1 MQVGMNVSCMHTNF
15 DGCGFS
21 GFRDIATFKNGQ
33 VSLSDHGLTV
43 HCCQKINQSELAQ
56 NIHANR
62 GRCEMHGNQLG
73 WGGLSDFGDLFA
85 FINGQISLR
94 TMDYKSMGSK
104 IKLAQKNSC
113 K

>member
-1 MQVGMNVSCMHTNF
+1 MCHACTPILMDVASPVSE
-15 DGCGFS
+15 
-21 GFRDIATFKNGQ
+21 ILL
-33 VSLSDHGLTV
+33 LSKTV
-43 HCCQKINQSELAQ
+43 KFPFQTMDLQSIVVKKINQSELAQ

-73 WGGLSDFGDLFA
+73 WGGLSGFGDLFT